1 MAKDHLS
8 GKLAVILHADVA
20 SSTAL
25 VQQNEQLAHERIQ
38 DSFRRFSDT
47 IKNYQGHV
55 LELRGDALL
64 AEFERSS
71 DAVAA
76 ALAFQADQKDH
87 ISRLEDDIKPVLR
100 VGIAMG
106 EVVIADDT
114 VTGAGVVL
122 AQRVEQLASPGRLCI
137 TAALH
142 ESLPRRLPFDL
153 EDMGEQVLKGFDD
166 PVHVYRVELNPGAL
180 IPPPRHTEKKISLA
194 ITRLHIRVIVSIAFI
209 AALAA
214 VVVIK
219 PWRGGVET
227 SPAIDTGTTLSAPA
241 IAISPFNNMSNDE
254 TQDYF
259 VVGVT
264 EDIITDLSKVSG
276 LRVIAFREEPPIR
289 QDLVHKYKIRYLLA
303 GSVRKL
309 AGRVRINVRLV
320 DNEDGSNIWTERYD
334 RELEDVFTLQEEV
347 AQQVVGALSLTL
359 TGEELG
365 QLSRSQTASFDAY
378 DAFLQGQRHTRNITR
393 ESNLVA
399 RQLYE
404 RAIELDPG
412 FARAY
417 GALSVNHAVAFR
429 RGWTEYPDK
438 TLDLAV
444 VNAEKATTLDNT
456 SPHILWA
463 LGYSY
468 LFKKE
473 YQKAIDALEKAI
485 HIAPSYADAYGLL
498 ALINN
503 NLGRYDQAA
512 EQIRKAKII
521 NPVYTF
527 EYPYLLGWALY
538 GAERYEEAIET
549 LAKAIERNESA
560 LAPRLFLAA
569 SYVGLNKQ
577 DDAEW
582 EIEQILVNDPEYTT
596 SKYYSM
602 SPMASEDELNRFLD
616 DLRKAGLPD

>member
-1 MAKDHLS
+1 MAKDLLPD
-8 GKLAVILHADVA
+8 KLAVILHADVA
-20 SSTAL
+20 GSTQL
-25 VQQNEQLAHERIQ
+25 VQQDEHLAHDRIQ
-38 DSFRRFSDT
+38 DSFRRFGDT
-47 IKNYQGHV
+47 IENYRGTV

-64 AEFERSS
+64 AEFERAS
-71 DAVAA
+71 DAVTAT
-76 ALAFQADQKDH
+76 LAFQSDQAYYL
-87 ISRLEDDIKPVLR
+87 SRLKDDLNPSIR

-106 EVVIADDT
+106 EVVMGDGT

-122 AQRVEQLASPGRLCI
+122 AQRVEQMADPGSLCI

-142 ESLPRRLPFDL
+142 EALPKRLPFDL
-153 EDMGEQVLKGFDD
+153 KDLGEQVLKGFAD

-180 IPPPRHTEKKISLA
+180 IPPPRHTEKKNSLA
-194 ITRLHIRVIVSIAFI
+194 IARQPVRLTVVIAFI
-209 AALAA
+209 AVLAA
-214 VVVIK
+214 VVVII

-227 SPAIDTGTTLSAPA
+227 PPPIDTGTIQLAPA

-259 VVGVT
+259 IVGVT

-289 QDLVHKYKIRYLLA
+289 QDLVSIYNIRYLLA

-320 DNEDGSNIWTERYD
+320 DNEDGSNVWTERYD
-334 RELEDVFTLQEEV
+334 RELENIFTLQEEV

-359 TGEELG
+359 TGEELD
-365 QLSRSQTASFDAY
+365 QLSRPQTASLDAY
-378 DAFLQGQRHTRNITR
+378 DAFLQGQRYTRNVTR

-438 TLDLAV
+438 TLGLAV
-444 VNAEKATTLDNT
+444 VNAEKAATLDNT

-485 HIAPSYADAYGLL
+485 HIAPSFADGYGLL

-503 NLGRYDQAA
+503 NLGRYEQAA
-512 EQIRKAKII
+512 EQIRKAMVV

-549 LAKAIERNESA
+549 LAKAIERNEST
-560 LAPRLFLAA
+560 LAPHLFLAA
-569 SYVGLNKQ
+569 SYIGLNQQ

-582 EIEQILVNDPEYTT
+582 EIEQILVHEPQYTI
-596 SKYYSM
+596 SKYYST
-602 SPMASEDELNRFLD
+602 SRMASEDELNRFLD
-616 DLRKAGLPD
+616 ALRKAGLPD

>member
-1 MAKDHLS
+1 
-8 GKLAVILHADVA
+8 V
-20 SSTAL
+20 TA
-25 VQQNEQLAHERIQ
+25 
-38 DSFRRFSDT
+38 T
-47 IKNYQGHV
+47 
-55 LELRGDALL
+55 
-64 AEFERSS
+64 
-71 DAVAA
+71 
-76 ALAFQADQKDH
+76 LAFQADHTYQNSLLKDNL
-87 ISRLEDDIKPVLR
+87 RPAVR

-106 EVVIADDT
+106 EVVIADNT

-122 AQRVEQLASPGRLCI
+122 AQRVEQLAEPRGLCI

-142 ESLPRRLPFDL
+142 EALPKGMPFEL
-153 EDMGEQVLKGFDD
+153 ENLGEKELKGFED
-166 PVHVYRVELNPGAL
+166 PVRVYRVELNPGAL
-180 IPPPRHTEKKISLA
+180 IPPPRHTEKKNSLA
-194 ITRLHIRVIVSIAFI
+194 ITRRHIRVFVVIAFI
-209 AALAA
+209 AAIAA

-227 SPAIDTGTTLSAPA
+227 SPAIDSGRTPSAPA

-276 LRVIAFREEPPIR
+276 LRVIVFREEPPIR

-320 DNEDGSNIWTERYD
+320 DNEDGSNVWTERYD
-334 RELEDVFTLQEEV
+334 RELEDIFTLQEEV

-378 DAFLQGQRHTRNITR
+378 DLFLQGQRHTRNITR

-444 VNAEKATTLDNT
+444 VKAEKAATLDNT

-485 HIAPSYADAYGLL
+485 HISPSYADAYGLL

-503 NLGRYDQAA
+503 NLGRYEQAA
-512 EQIRKAKII
+512 EQIRKAKVI

-560 LAPRLFLAA
+560 LAPHLFLAA
-569 SYVGLNKQ
+569 SYVGLNQQ

-582 EIEQILVNDPEYTT
+582 EIEQILVHDPEYTT

-602 SPMASEDELNRFLD
+602 SRMASEDELNRFLD
-616 DLRKAGLPD
+616 ALRKAGLPD

>member
-1 MAKDHLS
+1 
-8 GKLAVILHADVA
+8 
-20 SSTAL
+20 
-25 VQQNEQLAHERIQ
+25 
-38 DSFRRFSDT
+38 
-47 IKNYQGHV
+47 
-55 LELRGDALL
+55 
-64 AEFERSS
+64 
-71 DAVAA
+71 
-76 ALAFQADQKDH
+76 
-87 ISRLEDDIKPVLR
+87 
-100 VGIAMG
+100 
-106 EVVIADDT
+106 
-114 VTGAGVVL
+114 
-122 AQRVEQLASPGRLCI
+122 
-137 TAALH
+137 
-142 ESLPRRLPFDL
+142 
-153 EDMGEQVLKGFDD
+153 
-166 PVHVYRVELNPGAL
+166 
-180 IPPPRHTEKKISLA
+180 
-194 ITRLHIRVIVSIAFI
+194 
-209 AALAA
+209 
-214 VVVIK
+214 
-219 PWRGGVET
+219 
-227 SPAIDTGTTLSAPA
+227 
-241 IAISPFNNMSNDE
+241 MSNDE

-276 LRVIAFREEPPIR
+276 LRVIAFREEAPIR

-320 DNEDGSNIWTERYD
+320 DNEDGSNVWAERYD

-365 QLSRSQTASFDAY
+365 QISRSQTASFDAY
-378 DAFLQGQRHTRNITR
+378 DAFLQGQRHTRNVTR

-438 TLDLAV
+438 TLGLAV
-444 VNAEKATTLDNT
+444 VNAEKAATLDNT
-456 SPHILWA
+456 STHILWA

-485 HIAPSYADAYGLL
+485 HIAPSYADGYGLL

-503 NLGRYDQAA
+503 NLGRYEQAA
-512 EQIRKAKII
+512 EQIRKAMVI

-560 LAPRLFLAA
+560 LAPHLFLAA
-569 SYVGLNKQ
+569 SYVGLNQQ

-582 EIEQILVNDPEYTT
+582 EIEQILVHDPEYTI
-596 SKYYSM
+596 SKYYS
-602 SPMASEDELNRFLD
+602 SSRMASEDELNRFLD
-616 DLRKAGLPD
+616 ALRKAGLPD